1 MMKRALV
8 GCLALSVVM
17 GAAVTASS
25 ATPDEVAVARRLFR
39 EAEQDQKK
47 GLWAEALQKL
57 ERVVTI
63 KETAGVRF
71 HIAVCNEKLGQ
82 FVKAL
87 EGYERAKALAAET
100 DTHDVLDMIDPEIDR
115 MRARIGT
122 VRVEVPEGVGP
133 LIVHVDQAVYA
144 NLPPGE
150 VVRLDPGTHQVI
162 VKIDGKVR
170 LDRLVSVDE
179 GQSETLHVRDW
190 RPAKAPVVANPV
202 VSDAKPQPA
211 ADVRSSTS
219 GVPITAWVSFGAG
232 ALLGVGGYL
241 AYAKADSVADESAS
255 VCAKSLAC
263 DPGRADTVR
272 RWDALALG
280 MWVGAAVGVGTGIA
294 LTLAS
299 GQDGKPDTAMVVSP
313 SQVQIRTNF

>member
-1 MMKRALV
+1 MMKRALL
-8 GCLALSVVM
+8 GCLVLSMAM
-17 GAAVTASS
+17 GAALTASS
-25 ATPDEVAVARRLFR
+25 ATQEELAVAKTLFHQ
-39 EAEQDQKK
+39 AEQDQKK
-47 GLWAEALQKL
+47 GQWADALLKL

-87 EGYERAKALAAET
+87 ESYERAKALAAET
-100 DTHDVLDMIDPEIDR
+100 DTRDVLDMIDPEIER

-122 VRVEVPEGVGP
+122 VRVEVPDGVGP

-150 VVRLDPGTHQVI
+150 ALRLDPGTHQVI

-170 LDRLVSVDE
+170 LDRLVSLDE

-190 RPAKAPVVANPV
+190 RPAKAPAPAAPAVAE
-202 VSDAKPQPA
+202 PQPS
-211 ADVRSSTS
+211 ADVQTSSS
-219 GVPITAWVSFGAG
+219 SVPISAWVSFGAG
-232 ALLGVGGYL
+232 AVLGVGGYL
-241 AYAKADSVADESAS
+241 SYAKADSVADESAS
-255 VCAKSLAC
+255 VCAKSIAC
-263 DPGRADTVR
+263 DPARADSVR

-280 MWVGAAVGVGTGIA
+280 MWVGAAVGIGTGIA

-299 GQDGKPDTAMVVSP
+299 GQDGTPATAMVVSP

>member
-1 MMKRALV
+1 MMKRALL
-8 GCLALSVVM
+8 GCLALSMVM

-25 ATPDEVAVARRLFR
+25 ATPEEVAVARRLFR
-39 EAEQDQKK
+39 EAEQGEKK
-47 GLWAEALQKL
+47 GQWAEALQKL
-57 ERVVTI
+57 ERVVAI

-71 HIAVCNEKLGQ
+71 HIAVCNEKLGHL
-82 FVKAL
+82 VKAL
-87 EGYERAKALAAET
+87 ESYERAKALAAET
-100 DTHDVLDMIDPEIDR
+100 DTRDVLDMIDPEIER

-190 RPAKAPVVANPV
+190 RPKAPVASEPVA
-202 VSDAKPQPA
+202 SDAKPQPA
-211 ADVRSSTS
+211 ADVQSSTS
-219 GVPITAWVSFGAG
+219 GVPSAAWVSFGAG
-232 ALLGVGGYL
+232 AVLGVGGYL
-241 AYAKADSVADESAS
+241 SYAKADSVADESATA
-255 VCAKSLAC
+255 CAKSIAC
-263 DPGRADTVR
+263 DPGRADAVR

-299 GQDGKPDTAMVVSP
+299 GQDGKPATAMVVSP
-313 SQVQIRTNF
+313 SQVQIRTSF